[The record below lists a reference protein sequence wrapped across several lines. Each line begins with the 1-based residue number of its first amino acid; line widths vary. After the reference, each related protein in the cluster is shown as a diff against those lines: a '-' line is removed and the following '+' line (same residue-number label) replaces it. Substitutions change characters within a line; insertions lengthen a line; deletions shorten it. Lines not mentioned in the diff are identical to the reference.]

1 MQALARKYRCLSLFL
16 ALRGASRS
24 LGRLEFGSANSIYTH
39 QYDSTTERN
48 LIKEWIG
55 YILRDP
61 WRKSGWDV
69 SRKNAVADRGGWA
82 PWNLVPRV
90 LSYWTEHLK
99 FSVQFQDFFAFYF
112 STSKT
117 GNSYASVI
125 VVVRGRF
132 KFILLRTIHRTW
144 WIEGVMHERYK
155 SHLLNISS
163 IKGSVWS
170 VHSYYGQLFAAM
182 ITLSNWPSPIKL
194 FHWPLPF
201 AFPTIY
207 QSWPDKLPWPWVSE
221 DERSSNDFFNS
232 RFSPNSST
240 LRMGQGDSR
249 YNRWTAEIPTL

>member
-1 MQALARKYRCLSLFL
+1 M
-16 ALRGASRS
+16 G
-24 LGRLEFGSANSIYTH
+24 T
-39 QYDSTTERN
+39 
-48 LIKEWIG
+48 
-55 YILRDP
+55 
-61 WRKSGWDV
+61 
-69 SRKNAVADRGGWA
+69 
-82 PWNLVPRV
+82 NLVPRV

-132 KFILLRTIHRTW
+132 KFILLHTIYWTW
-144 WIEGVMHERYK
+144 WIEGVMNVTK
-155 SHLLNISS
+155 VIFWIFQVLQ
-163 IKGSVWS
+163 V
-170 VHSYYGQLFAAM
+170 VFGQLIVTM
-182 ITLSNWPSPIKL
+182 VSCLLP
-194 FHWPLPF
+194 WPLPF

-221 DERSSNDFFNS
+221 DEWSSNVFFNS

-249 YNRWTAEIPTL
+249 YNRWTAEIPTQQT

>member
-125 VVVRGRF
+125 VAVRGRF
-132 KFILLRTIHRTW
+132 KFILLRTIYRTW
-144 WIEGVMHERYK
+144 WIEGVMNVTK
-155 SHLLNISS
+155 VIFWIFQVL
-163 IKGSVWS
+163 KV
-170 VHSYYGQLFAAM
+170 VFGQFIVTMVSCL
-182 ITLSNWPSPIKL
+182 
-194 FHWPLPF
+194 
-201 AFPTIY
+201 
-207 QSWPDKLPWPWVSE
+207 LPW
-221 DERSSNDFFNS
+221 
-232 RFSPNSST
+232 SPF
-240 LRMGQGDSR
+240 RIDHR
-249 YNRWTAEIPTL
+249 P